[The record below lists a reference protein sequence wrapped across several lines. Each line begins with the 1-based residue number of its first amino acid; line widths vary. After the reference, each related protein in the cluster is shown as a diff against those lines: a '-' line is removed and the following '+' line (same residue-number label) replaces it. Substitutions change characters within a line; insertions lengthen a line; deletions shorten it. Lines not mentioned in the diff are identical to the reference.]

1 MPVRYKLTDAEG
13 YTRKGKYGETK
24 WDKHAQTR
32 VTNGKGDLCTHGWT
46 HVYTHPILAEFLDPI
61 HGQYGSCSKLISV
74 NVSGRCKKDRGLKE
88 GWTKVS
94 FRSHKTRQKVSSVQV
109 IAFGILCAI
118 KVYKK
123 PEFQLWAKNWLSGKD
138 RSANAATHAAYAAHA
153 AFYAAAYAANA
164 ANAAFYAAASAAYA
178 ANAAYAAAYAAKAAA
193 HAASGDLNLIKLAR
207 QAMKIK

>member
-1 MPVRYKLTDAEG
+1 MPIRYKLTDAEG
-13 YTRKGKYGETK
+13 YTRRGESGETK
-24 WDKHAQTR
+24 WDEYVPTR
-32 VTNGKGDLCTHGWT
+32 ITSGKGNLCTHGWT
-46 HVYTHPILAEFLDPI
+46 HVYTHPLLAELLDPI
-61 HGQYGSCSKLISV
+61 HGDYGKTAKLISV
-74 NVSGRCKKDRGLKE
+74 TVSGRCKKDRGLKE

-94 FRSHKTRQKVSSVQV
+94 FRSHETRQKVSSVQV

-138 RSANAATHAAYAAHA
+138 RSANAAAH
-153 AFYAAAYAANA
+153 
-164 ANAAFYAAASAAYA
+164 AAYA